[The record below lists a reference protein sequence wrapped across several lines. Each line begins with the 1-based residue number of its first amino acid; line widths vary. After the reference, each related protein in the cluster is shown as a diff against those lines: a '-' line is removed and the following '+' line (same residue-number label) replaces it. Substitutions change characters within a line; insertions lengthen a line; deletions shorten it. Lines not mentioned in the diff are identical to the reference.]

1 MHIGPKVIQCLVKRL
16 ICLVI
21 KFTLFYLEFVSL
33 EKKKGKTPVSFSNG
47 ENKVRMW

>member
-1 MHIGPKVIQCLVKRL
+1 MHIGPKVIQCLVKGL

-33 EKKKGKTPVSFSNG
+33 GKKKGKTPVSFSNG